1 MVLRGH
7 VQNGMVM
14 FDEPVVLP
22 EGAVVKVELVEEN
35 VATQPKSAADQKA
48 PIEKQLA
55 AIWADLPSS
64 EWAKLPPDLSDNLDH
79 HIYGA
84 PKK

>member
-7 VQNGMVM
+7 VQNGMVLL
-14 FDEPVVLP
+14 DEPAALP
-22 EGAVVKVELVEEN
+22 EGAVVKVELIDEG
-35 VATQPKSAADQKA
+35 VAAHPRAPAGRET
-48 PIEKQLA
+48 PIERQLA

-64 EWAKLPPDLSDNLDH
+64 EWAKLPPDLSENLDH
-79 HIYGA
+79 HIYGT